1 MMDKPTSILYTINKG
16 ILDCFTLSQPNIQV
30 GHVKMLKLKTLMKVC
45 STDDKFK
52 MDKRDQT

>member
-45 STDDKFK
+45 STDDKLK
-52 MDKRDQT
+52 MDKKD